1 MRTTIEMK
9 PTHRAKV
16 VEMAAIRGE
25 TGFSSIVADALDL
38 YLEAQ
43 KERTEAIRKALALK
57 SSFSDEEAGE
67 LRLKTRE
74 IRDNWR

>member
-16 VEMAAIRGE
+16 VEMSAIRGE
-25 TGFSSIVADALDL
+25 AGFSSIVADALDL

-43 KERTEAIRKALALK
+43 KGRTEAIRKALALK